1 MLLRRVSEGAGGR
14 YIVKVWR
21 SRVGGSDTATAPRRG
36 SKFIGIDVGG
46 TKILGL
52 VTDGVGSESVDRE
65 LHATPKHDPQ
75 DLAPAIVGVVRN
87 LLDRNDA
94 VVGIGVGVPGLVDH
108 AGVLHYGPNV
118 QGVLG
123 LDIAG
128 QLNKAFALPAVAEND
143 GYLTALTEH
152 RLGAARGHDHAI
164 IVTQGTGIGGGL
176 IVGGQ
181 VLRGANGFA
190 GEPGHMLIDRF
201 GHACACGRTGCW
213 EAVSSGAGLA
223 NLARGLV
230 TEGRGQAILAAAGG
244 DPDAI
249 RGEHV
254 SLALEQGDDD
264 AAEVISQF
272 SWWIAQGIGSLIALL
287 DPSIVVLGG
296 GLSAISDD
304 FLDEVA
310 EQVGEAVVGG
320 PYRPVV
326 PIVPADFG
334 AEAGAVGA
342 ALRARDFFI
351 NG

>member
-1 MLLRRVSEGAGGR
+1 M
-14 YIVKVWR
+14 KVWR
-21 SRVGGSDTATAPRRG
+21 SRAGGAATATAWKRG
-36 SKFIGIDVGG
+36 SRFLGVDVGG

-52 VTDGVGSESVDRE
+52 VTDGLGASTEDRE
-65 LHATPKHDPQ
+65 LQPTPKVPSE
-75 DLAPAIVGVVRN
+75 LAPGIVEVVRT
-87 LLDRNDA
+87 LLERNPG

-128 QLNKAFALPAVAEND
+128 RLDEEFGLPAVAEND
-143 GYLTALTEH
+143 GYLAALTEH
-152 RLGAARGHDHAI
+152 RLGAARGHDHAV

-190 GEPGHMLIDRF
+190 GEPGHMLVNRF
-201 GHACACGRTGCW
+201 GHRCACGRTGCW
-213 EAVSSGAGLA
+213 ESVSSGAGLA
-223 NLARGLV
+223 NLAREVVEEG
-230 TEGRGQAILAAAGG
+230 EGREILAAAGG
-244 DPDAI
+244 DPDRI

-254 SLALEQGDDD
+254 SAAFVAGDPD
-264 AAEVISQF
+264 AVEIMGRF

-296 GLSAISDD
+296 GLSAISDEFID
-304 FLDEVA
+304 GVSS
-310 EQVGEAVVGG
+310 QVTDAVVGG
-320 PYRPVV
+320 RHRPVV

-334 AEAGAVGA
+334 AESGAVGA
-342 ALRARDFFI
+342 ALRARDFVI

>member
-1 MLLRRVSEGAGGR
+1 M
-14 YIVKVWR
+14 KVWR
-21 SRVGGSDTATAPRRG
+21 SRVGGADTATAPDRG
-36 SKFIGIDVGG
+36 SGFVGVDVGG

-52 VTDGVGSESVDRE
+52 VTDGVSPVAADRE
-65 LHATPKHDPQ
+65 LQATPKEDP
-75 DLAPAIVGVVRN
+75 DELAPAIVGVVRA
-87 LLDRNDA
+87 LLERNDS

-128 QLNKAFALPAVAEND
+128 RLRETFALPVVAEND

-152 RLGAARGHDHAI
+152 RLGAARGHDHAVVI
-164 IVTQGTGIGGGL
+164 TQGTGIGGGL

-190 GEPGHMLIDRF
+190 GEPGHMLVDRF
-201 GHACACGRTGCW
+201 GHRCACGQRGCW
-213 EAVSSGAGLA
+213 ESVSSGAGLA
-223 NLARGLV
+223 NLARDIV
-230 TEGRGQAILAAAGG
+230 EEGEGAMILALAGG
-244 DPDAI
+244 DPAAI

-254 SLALEQGDDD
+254 SAAYDAGDPG
-264 AAEVISQF
+264 AAEAMDRF
-272 SWWIAQGIGSLIALL
+272 SFWIAQGIGSLIALL

-296 GLSAISDD
+296 GLSAISAD
-304 FLDEVA
+304 FLDGVASRVA
-310 EQVGEAVVGG
+310 ECVVGG

-342 ALRARDFFI
+342 GLRARDFVI

>member
-1 MLLRRVSEGAGGR
+1 M
-14 YIVKVWR
+14 KVWR
-21 SRVGGSDTATAPRRG
+21 SRVGGADTATAPKRG
-36 SKFIGIDVGG
+36 SSFIGVDVGG

-52 VTDGVGSESVDRE
+52 VTDGIGAQANDRE
-65 LHATPKHDPQ
+65 LRPTPKDP
-75 DLAPAIVGVVRN
+75 DALAPAIVDVVRT
-87 LLDRNDA
+87 LLERNDRI
-94 VVGIGVGVPGLVDH
+94 VGLGVGVPGLVDH

-128 QLNKAFALPAVAEND
+128 RLNSEFSLPAVAEND

-201 GHACACGRTGCW
+201 GHRCACGRTGCW
-213 EAVSSGAGLA
+213 ESVSSGAGLA
-223 NLARGLV
+223 NLARDVVG
-230 TEGRGQAILAAAGG
+230 EGKGQAIVDLADG
-244 DPDAI
+244 DPAAI

-254 SLALEQGDDD
+254 SAASVAGDAG
-264 AAEVISQF
+264 AAEVLQRF
-272 SWWIAQGIGSLIALL
+272 SWWIAQGVGSLVALL
-287 DPSIVVLGG
+287 DPSIIVLGG
-296 GLSAISDD
+296 GLSAISDGFID
-304 FLDEVA
+304 DVA
-310 EQVGEAVVGG
+310 SQVPDAVVGG
-320 PYRPVV
+320 AYRPTVPVV
-326 PIVPADFG
+326 PAEFG

-342 ALRARDFFI
+342 GLRARDFVI

>member
-1 MLLRRVSEGAGGR
+1 M
-14 YIVKVWR
+14 KVWR
-21 SRVGGSDTATAPRRG
+21 SRVGGSDTATAPRPG
-36 SKFIGIDVGG
+36 SRFIGVDVGG
-46 TKILGL
+46 TKILGIA
-52 VTDGVGSESVDRE
+52 TDGITADIQYRE
-65 LHATPKHDPQ
+65 LAPTPKDPAKFA
-75 DLAPAIVGVVRN
+75 DGILTVVGD
-87 LLDRNDA
+87 LLDEVPDVA
-94 VVGIGVGVPGLVDH
+94 GVGVGVPGLVDH

-128 QLNKAFALPAVAEND
+128 ELMRRFPVPAVAEND

-190 GEPGHMLIDRF
+190 GEPGHMLINRF
-201 GHACACGRTGCW
+201 GHRCACGRTGCW
-213 EAVSSGAGLA
+213 ESVASGAGLA
-223 NLARGLV
+223 NLARDV
-230 TEGRGQAILAAAGG
+230 IAEGKGGAMLAAAGG
-244 DPDAI
+244 DPASI

-254 SLALEQGDDD
+254 SAAYSAGDPDAIEVLER
-264 AAEVISQF
+264 F

-296 GLSAISDD
+296 GLSAI
-304 FLDEVA
+304 A
-310 EQVGEAVVGG
+310 EGFIDGVSRQITETVVGG
-320 PYRPVV
+320 EHRPVV
-326 PIVPADFG
+326 PIVAADFG
-334 AEAGAVGA
+334 PEAGAVGA
-342 ALRARDFFI
+342 ALRARDFVI

>member
-1 MLLRRVSEGAGGR
+1 M
-14 YIVKVWR
+14 KVWR
-21 SRVGGSDTATAPRRG
+21 SRVGNADTATAPQHG
-36 SKFIGIDVGG
+36 STFIGVDVGG
-46 TKILGL
+46 TKILGV
-52 VTDGVGSESVDRE
+52 VTDGLGATEQDRE
-65 LHATPKHDPQ
+65 LQHTPKVPDR
-75 DLAPAIVGVVRN
+75 LAPAIVEVVRT
-87 LLDRNDA
+87 LLERNPRT
-94 VVGIGVGVPGLVDH
+94 VGVGVGVPGLVDH

-128 QLNKAFALPAVAEND
+128 RLNEVFDLPAVAEND
-143 GYLTALTEH
+143 GYLAAVTEH

-164 IVTQGTGIGGGL
+164 IITQGTGIGGGL

-201 GHACACGRTGCW
+201 GHRCACGRTGCW
-213 EAVSSGAGLA
+213 ETVSSGAGLA
-223 NLARGLV
+223 NIARDLV
-230 TEGRGQAILAAAGG
+230 AEGGGARILEAAGG
-244 DPDAI
+244 DPAAI

-254 SLALEQGDDD
+254 SAAAALDDPD
-264 AAEVISQF
+264 AIEILDRF
-272 SWWIAQGIGSLIALL
+272 SWWVAQGIGSLIALL

-296 GLSAISDD
+296 GLSAISEEFIDGVSAKVTD
-304 FLDEVA
+304 
-310 EQVGEAVVGG
+310 AVVGG

-342 ALRARDFFI
+342 SLRARDFVI

>member
-1 MLLRRVSEGAGGR
+1 M
-14 YIVKVWR
+14 KVWR
-21 SRVGGSDTATAPRRG
+21 SRVGNADTATAPRRG
-36 SKFIGIDVGG
+36 SSFIGVDVGG

-52 VTDGVGSESVDRE
+52 VTDGLGPGEQDRE
-65 LHATPKHDPQ
+65 LQPTPKDP
-75 DLAPAIVGVVRN
+75 DRLAPAIVEVVRT
-87 LLDRNDA
+87 LLDRNDS

-128 QLNKAFALPAVAEND
+128 RLNDVFDIPAVAEND
-143 GYLTALTEH
+143 GYLAALTEH

-164 IVTQGTGIGGGL
+164 IITQGTGIGGGL

-201 GHACACGRTGCW
+201 GHRCACGRTGCW
-213 EAVSSGAGLA
+213 ESVSSGAGLA
-223 NLARGLV
+223 NIAREV
-230 TEGRGQAILAAAGG
+230 VAEGRGQAILEAAGG
-244 DPDAI
+244 DPADI

-254 SLALEQGDDD
+254 SSAAARSDPGALEVLQR
-264 AAEVISQF
+264 F
-272 SWWIAQGIGSLIALL
+272 SWWVAQGIGSLIALL

-296 GLSAISDD
+296 GLSAISDGFID
-304 FLDEVA
+304 GVSA
-310 EQVGEAVVGG
+310 QVTETVVGG
-320 PYRPVV
+320 QYRPVV
-326 PIVPADFG
+326 PIVSADFG

-342 ALRARDFFI
+342 ALRARDFVI

>member
-1 MLLRRVSEGAGGR
+1 M
-14 YIVKVWR
+14 KVWR
-21 SRVGGSDTATAPRRG
+21 SRVGGSETATAPRAG
-36 SKFIGIDVGG
+36 SSFIGVDVGG

-52 VTDGVGSESVDRE
+52 VTDGLGAVATDRE
-65 LHATPKHDPQ
+65 LQPTPKDP
-75 DLAPAIVGVVRN
+75 DKLAPAIIEVVGTLMERN
-87 LLDRNDA
+87 GPVA
-94 VVGIGVGVPGLVDH
+94 GIGVGVPGLVDH

-128 QLNKAFALPAVAEND
+128 QLNNVFSLPAVAEND

-152 RLGAARGHDHAI
+152 RLGAARGHDHAV

-190 GEPGHMLIDRF
+190 GEPGHMLINRF
-201 GHACACGRTGCW
+201 GHRCACGRTGCW
-213 EAVSSGAGLA
+213 ESVSSGAGLA
-223 NLARGLV
+223 NIARELV
-230 TEGRGQAILAAAGG
+230 AEGHGAKILAAAGG
-244 DPDAI
+244 DANAI

-254 SLALEQGDDD
+254 SAAFAEEDPD
-264 AAEVISQF
+264 AIEVLSRF

-287 DPSIVVLGG
+287 DPSVIVLGG
-296 GLSAISDD
+296 GLSAISEGFIDG
-304 FLDEVA
+304 VSSK
-310 EQVGEAVVGG
+310 VTEAVVGG
-320 PYRPVV
+320 QYRPVV

-342 ALRARDFFI
+342 GLRARDFVI

>member
-1 MLLRRVSEGAGGR
+1 MARQ
-14 YIVKVWR
+14 KVWR
-21 SRVGGSDTATAPRRG
+21 SRVGGSDTATAPHPG
-36 SKFIGIDVGG
+36 TPFIGVDVGG
-46 TKILGL
+46 TKILGI
-52 VTDGVGSESVDRE
+52 VTDGITASIRDRVQE
-65 LHATPKHDPQ
+65 PTPKNPERFADGI
-75 DLAPAIVGVVRN
+75 LAVVGE
-87 LLDRNDA
+87 LLDRVPGVA
-94 VVGIGVGVPGLVDH
+94 GIGVGVPGLVDH

-128 QLNKAFALPAVAEND
+128 QLMRRFPLPAVAEND

-176 IVGGQ
+176 IVNGQ

-201 GHACACGRTGCW
+201 GHRCACGRVGCW

-223 NLARGLV
+223 NLARDV
-230 TEGRGQAILAAAGG
+230 AAEGKAPGILTAAGG
-244 DPDAI
+244 DPAAI

-254 SLALEQGDDD
+254 AQALAEGSP
-264 AAEVISQF
+264 EVEEILARF
-272 SWWIAQGIGSLIALL
+272 SWWVAQGIGSLIALL

-296 GLSAISDD
+296 GLSAIADGFIDQVSD
-304 FLDEVA
+304 
-310 EQVGEAVVGG
+310 QVTDAIVGG
-320 PYRPVV
+320 RHRPVV
-326 PIVPADFG
+326 PIAAADFG
-334 AEAGAVGA
+334 PEAGAVGA
-342 ALRARDFFI
+342 ALRARDFVI

>member
-1 MLLRRVSEGAGGR
+1 M
-14 YIVKVWR
+14 KVWR
-21 SRVGGSDTATAPRRG
+21 SRVGGADTATAPRRG
-36 SKFIGIDVGG
+36 SKFIGVDVGG

-52 VTDGVGSESVDRE
+52 VTDGVGAVEIDRE
-65 LHATPKHDPQ
+65 LQPTPKEDPD
-75 DLAPAIVGVVRN
+75 DLAPAILSVVRA
-87 LLDRNDA
+87 LLDRNPD

-128 QLNKAFALPAVAEND
+128 QLNRTFSLPAVAEND

-190 GEPGHMLIDRF
+190 GEPGHMLVDRF
-201 GHACACGRTGCW
+201 GHRCACGQDGCW
-213 EAVSSGAGLA
+213 ESVSSGAGLA
-223 NLARGLV
+223 NLARDIV
-230 TEGRGQAILAAAGG
+230 DEGKGAGIVAQAGG
-244 DPDAI
+244 DPAAI

-254 SLALEQGDDD
+254 AAAYDTGDPG
-264 AAEVISQF
+264 AREAMERF
-272 SWWIAQGIGSLIALL
+272 SFWIAQGIGSLVALL

-296 GLSAISDD
+296 GLSARSED
-304 FLDEVA
+304 FLDGVA
-310 EQVGEAVVGG
+310 AQVGRCVVGG

-326 PIVPADFG
+326 PIVQADFG

-342 ALRARDFFI
+342 GLRARDSVI

>member
-1 MLLRRVSEGAGGR
+1 M
-14 YIVKVWR
+14 KVWR
-21 SRVGGSDTATAPRRG
+21 SRVGGAETVTAPKRG
-36 SKFIGIDVGG
+36 STFIGVDVGG

-52 VTDGVGSESVDRE
+52 VTDGVSANAVDRE
-65 LHATPKHDPQ
+65 LQATPKHDP
-75 DLAPAIVGVVRN
+75 DALAPAILGVVET
-87 LLDRNDA
+87 LLARNDA
-94 VVGIGVGVPGLVDH
+94 VVGVGVGVPGLVDH

-128 QLNKAFALPAVAEND
+128 RLNQTFSIPAVAEND

-164 IVTQGTGIGGGL
+164 VVTQGTGIGGGL

-190 GEPGHMLIDRF
+190 GEPGHMLVNRF
-201 GHACACGRTGCW
+201 GHRCACGSTGCW
-213 EAVSSGAGLA
+213 ESVSSGAGLA
-223 NLARGLV
+223 NLARDV
-230 TEGRGQAILAAAGG
+230 VDEGQGGAILAAAGD
-244 DPDAI
+244 DPARI

-254 SLALEQGDDD
+254 SAAYDAGDPG
-264 AAEVISQF
+264 AIETMRRFSFWVAE
-272 SWWIAQGIGSLIALL
+272 GIGSLIALL

-296 GLSAISDD
+296 GLSTISGG

-310 EQVGEAVVGG
+310 SQVADSVVGG

-342 ALRARDFFI
+342 GLRARDFVI

>member
-1 MLLRRVSEGAGGR
+1 M
-14 YIVKVWR
+14 KVWR

-36 SKFIGIDVGG
+36 STFVGVDVGG

-52 VTDGVGSESVDRE
+52 VTDGLGATEHDRE
-65 LHATPKHDPQ
+65 LQPTPKDP
-75 DLAPAIVGVVRN
+75 DRLAPAIVEVVRT
-87 LLDRNDA
+87 LLDRNPA
-94 VVGIGVGVPGLVDH
+94 VVGVGVGVPGLVDH

-128 QLNKAFALPAVAEND
+128 RVNEVFSLPAVAEND
-143 GYLTALTEH
+143 GYLAALTEH

-190 GEPGHMLIDRF
+190 GEPGHMLINRF
-201 GHACACGRTGCW
+201 GHRCACGRTGCW
-213 EAVSSGAGLA
+213 ESVSSGAGLA
-223 NLARGLV
+223 NIARELV
-230 TEGRGQAILAAAGG
+230 AEGHAARILEDAGG
-244 DPDAI
+244 DPKDV

-254 SLALEQGDDD
+254 SAANAAGDPD
-264 AAEVISQF
+264 AVEILNRF
-272 SWWIAQGIGSLIALL
+272 SWWVAQGIGSLIALL
-287 DPSIVVLGG
+287 DPSVVVLGG
-296 GLSAISDD
+296 GLSAISDGFID
-304 FLDEVA
+304 GVSA
-310 EQVGEAVVGG
+310 KVTEAVVGG
-320 PYRPVV
+320 QYRPVV

-342 ALRARDFFI
+342 ALRARDFVI

>member
-1 MLLRRVSEGAGGR
+1 M
-14 YIVKVWR
+14 KVWR
-21 SRVGGSDTATAPRRG
+21 SRVGGADTATAPQPG
-36 SKFIGIDVGG
+36 SSFIGVDVGG

-52 VTDGVGSESVDRE
+52 VTDGITANIVHRE
-65 LHATPKHDPQ
+65 LHPTPKDP
-75 DLAPAIVGVVRN
+75 DRLAAGIIGVVER
-87 LLDRNDA
+87 LLDA
-94 VVGIGVGVPGLVDH
+94 APEVAGIGVGVPGLVDH

-128 QLNKAFALPAVAEND
+128 ELMSRFPLPAVAEND

-152 RLGAARGHDHAI
+152 RLGAARGHDHAVV
-164 IVTQGTGIGGGL
+164 VTQGTGIGGGL

-201 GHACACGRTGCW
+201 GHRCACGRTGCW
-213 EAVSSGAGLA
+213 ESVASGAGLA
-223 NLARGLV
+223 NIARDHAD
-230 TEGRGQAILAAAGG
+230 EGKASEILAAAGG
-244 DPDAI
+244 DPAAI

-254 SLALEQGDDD
+254 SAGYQAGDPEAVAILD
-264 AAEVISQF
+264 QF

-296 GLSAISDD
+296 GLSAI
-304 FLDEVA
+304 A
-310 EQVGEAVVGG
+310 EGFIDGVSRKITESVVGG

-326 PIVPADFG
+326 PIVAADFG
-334 AEAGAVGA
+334 PEAGAVGA
-342 ALRARDFFI
+342 ALRARDFVI

>member
-1 MLLRRVSEGAGGR
+1 MAKR
-14 YIVKVWR
+14 KVWR

-36 SKFIGIDVGG
+36 TPFIGIDVGG
-46 TKILGL
+46 TKILGV
-52 VTDGVGSESVDRE
+52 VTDGITADFQHRIQNP
-65 LHATPKHDPQ
+65 TPKDPA
-75 DLAPAIVGVVRN
+75 LFAEGILTVAEE
-87 LLDRNDA
+87 LLDRA
-94 VVGIGVGVPGLVDH
+94 PGVAGVGVGVPGLVDH

-128 QLNKAFALPAVAEND
+128 QLMNRFSVPSVAEND
-143 GYLTALTEH
+143 GYLTALVEH

-190 GEPGHMLIDRF
+190 GEPGHMLINRF
-201 GHACACGRTGCW
+201 GHRCACGRDGCW
-213 EAVSSGAGLA
+213 EAVASGAGLA
-223 NLARGLV
+223 NLARDVVVDG
-230 TEGRGQAILAAAGG
+230 GAPSILEAAGG
-244 DPDAI
+244 DPAAV

-254 SLALEQGDDD
+254 AAAFRAGDPD
-264 AAEVISQF
+264 AKEILDQF

-296 GLSAISDD
+296 GLSA
-304 FLDEVA
+304 VA
-310 EQVGEAVVGG
+310 DGFIDGVSEKLVPAVVGG
-320 PYRPVV
+320 EYRPAVPVV
-326 PIVPADFG
+326 AAEFG
-334 AEAGAVGA
+334 PEAGAVGA
-342 ALRARDFFI
+342 AIRARDFVI

>member
-1 MLLRRVSEGAGGR
+1 M
-14 YIVKVWR
+14 KVWR
-21 SRVGGSDTATAPRRG
+21 SRVGGADTATAPQPG
-36 SKFIGIDVGG
+36 SNFIGVDVGG

-52 VTDGVGSESVDRE
+52 VTDGLGAAELDRE
-65 LHATPKHDPQ
+65 LQPTPTDP
-75 DLAPAIVGVVRN
+75 DLLESAIVDVVRT
-87 LLDRNDA
+87 LLQRNGRVA
-94 VVGIGVGVPGLVDH
+94 GVGVGVPGLVDH

-128 QLNKAFALPAVAEND
+128 KLNEVFSLPAVAEND
-143 GYLTALTEH
+143 GYLAALTEH
-152 RLGAARGHDHAI
+152 RLGVARGHDHAI
-164 IVTQGTGIGGGL
+164 IITQGTGIGGGL
-176 IVGGQ
+176 IVNGQ

-201 GHACACGRTGCW
+201 GHRCACGRTGCW
-213 EAVSSGAGLA
+213 ESVSSGAGLA
-223 NLARGLV
+223 NLARDV
-230 TEGRGQAILAAAGG
+230 VAEGRGAAILEAAGG

-254 SLALEQGDDD
+254 SEAFIRDDPD
-264 AAEVISQF
+264 AKEILGRF

-296 GLSAISDD
+296 GLSAISDEFID
-304 FLDEVA
+304 GVSSQITD
-310 EQVGEAVVGG
+310 AVVGG
-320 PYRPVV
+320 RYRPAV

-342 ALRARDFFI
+342 GLRARDFVI

>member
-1 MLLRRVSEGAGGR
+1 MKVFRSRAGG
-14 YIVKVWR
+14 VA
-21 SRVGGSDTATAPRRG
+21 TATAPKRG
-36 SKFIGIDVGG
+36 SRFIGVDVGG

-52 VTDGVGSESVDRE
+52 VTDGLGAATEDRE
-65 LHATPKHDPQ
+65 LQPTPKVPSE
-75 DLAPAIVGVVRN
+75 LAPGIVEVVRT
-87 LLDRNDA
+87 LVERNPG

-128 QLNKAFALPAVAEND
+128 RLDEVFGLPAVAEND
-143 GYLTALTEH
+143 GYLAALTEH
-152 RLGAARGHDHAI
+152 RLGAARGHDHAV

-190 GEPGHMLIDRF
+190 GEPGHMLVNRF
-201 GHACACGRTGCW
+201 GHRCACGRTGCW
-213 EAVSSGAGLA
+213 ESVSSGAGLA
-223 NLARGLV
+223 NLARDV
-230 TEGRGQAILAAAGG
+230 VKEGKGGEILAAAGG
-244 DPDAI
+244 DPDRI

-254 SLALEQGDDD
+254 SAAFVAGDPD
-264 AAEVISQF
+264 AVEILSRF

-296 GLSAISDD
+296 GLSAISDEFID
-304 FLDEVA
+304 GVSS
-310 EQVGEAVVGG
+310 QVTDAVVGG
-320 PYRPVV
+320 RYRPVV

-334 AEAGAVGA
+334 AESGAVGA
-342 ALRARDFFI
+342 ALRARDFVI

>member
-1 MLLRRVSEGAGGR
+1 M
-14 YIVKVWR
+14 KVWR
-21 SRVGGSDTATAPRRG
+21 SRVGGAETATAPRPG
-36 SKFIGIDVGG
+36 SRFIGVDVGG

-52 VTDGVGSESVDRE
+52 VTDGLSADGHDRE
-65 LHATPKHDPQ
+65 LHPTPKDP
-75 DLAPAIVGVVRN
+75 DRLAPAIVEVVRT
-87 LLDRNDA
+87 LLERNSA
-94 VVGIGVGVPGLVDH
+94 GHNQVVGIGVGVPGLVDH

-128 QLNKAFALPAVAEND
+128 ELNRLFDTPAVAEND
-143 GYLTALTEH
+143 GYLAALTEH

-164 IVTQGTGIGGGL
+164 VITQGTGIGGGL

-190 GEPGHMLIDRF
+190 GEPGHMLINRF
-201 GHACACGRTGCW
+201 GHRCACGRTGCW
-213 EAVSSGAGLA
+213 EAVASGAGLA
-223 NLARGLV
+223 NIARELV
-230 TEGRGQAILAAAGG
+230 AEGHGKRILEAAGG
-244 DPDAI
+244 DPNHI

-254 SLALEQGDDD
+254 SAAMAENDPD
-264 AAEVISQF
+264 AVEILSRFA
-272 SWWIAQGIGSLIALL
+272 WWIAQGVGSLIALL

-296 GLSAISDD
+296 GLSAISDGFID
-304 FLDEVA
+304 GVSARVVES
-310 EQVGEAVVGG
+310 VVGG

-342 ALRARDFFI
+342 GLRARDFFI